1 MYMLRGGISHLPP
14 MVNMSGIMC
23 ALLRNK
29 KRGQQGKKTKQNKN
43 QKQMFL

>member
-1 MYMLRGGISHLPP
+1 MLRGGISHLPP